1 MKKVFNFFTKTA
13 FGLNLLVISFFL
25 MNAWFF
31 FATGDHNV
39 AMFFVILLVVFSILL
54 PACSTKR

>member
-1 MKKVFNFFTKTA
+1 MKKVFSFLTKTA
-13 FGLNLLVISFFL
+13 FGLNLMMILFFL

-31 FATGDHNV
+31 FATGNYDV
-39 AMFFVILLVVFSILL
+39 AMFFVIPSIVFSILL